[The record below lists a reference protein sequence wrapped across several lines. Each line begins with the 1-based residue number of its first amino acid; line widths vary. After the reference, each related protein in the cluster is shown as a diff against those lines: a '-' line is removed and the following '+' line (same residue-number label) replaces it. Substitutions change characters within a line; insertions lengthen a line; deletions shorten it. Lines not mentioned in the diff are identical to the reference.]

1 MIAGPRQRA
10 RKPGEILLDYGGNP
24 LPDRVAPVAGIAIGF
39 VGDAVDVLVLRK
51 GSDAELSSN
60 IEEQSVGL
68 ILAASLAGS
77 AAFAVGVTDEIVR
90 QLQADGYTDIVLEKT
105 WLGRIRIRAI
115 SPSGTR
121 EIIVNPSTGEILR
134 DLWIVSA
141 TGSKASTL
149 IKDPAVT
156 PPKSDDGTKGGT
168 DDDKEDDAEDDDE
181 DDSSDDSE
189 DDDGEDD

>member
-1 MIAGPRQRA
+1 MKRRH
-10 RKPGEILLDYGGNP
+10 
-24 LPDRVAPVAGIAIGF
+24 F
-39 VGDAVDVLVLRK
+39 
-51 GSDAELSSN
+51 
-60 IEEQSVGL
+60 VGL

-77 AAFAVGVTDEIVR
+77 AAFAVGVADEIVR

-115 SPSGTR
+115 SASGTR

-141 TGSKASTL
+141 TGGKASTL

-181 DDSSDDSE
+181 DDTSSGGNSGSSGGSSGGSGSSGSDDDAEDEEDDSSDDSE